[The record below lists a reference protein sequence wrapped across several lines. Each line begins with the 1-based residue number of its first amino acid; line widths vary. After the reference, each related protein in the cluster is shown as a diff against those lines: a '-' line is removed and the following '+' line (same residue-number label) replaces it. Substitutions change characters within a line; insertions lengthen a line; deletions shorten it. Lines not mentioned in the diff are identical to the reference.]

1 MHLNMRRPPASFPI
15 PFFRPKPA
23 TAPAPPLVKP
33 TPLATRRLST
43 SSTVM
48 ATIPPSSNP
57 RGELIFSSRVDKTFR
72 EGYERYRAAFE
83 RRREEKAR
91 EEARRNAKW
100 YQIGVATKTPTPSVY
115 TPTPPGSRRGTPP
128 PSVSNGTG
136 QMLTGG
142 NGVDRRRTPSPGMS
156 SSRLRNSIDWTGEKE
171 GKRERAESYSF
182 VWAKEGDAPRRAP

>member
-1 MHLNMRRPPASFPI
+1 MRRPPASFPI
-15 PFFRPKPA
+15 PFLRTKPS
-23 TAPAPPLVKP
+23 APPLQAPPAQK
-33 TPLATRRLST
+33 TGPLAARRPST

-91 EEARRNAKW
+91 EETRRNAKW
-100 YQIGVATKTPTPSVY
+100 YQVRVASRASTPSMY

-128 PSVSNGTG
+128 PSSSAGNG
-136 QMLTGG
+136 QMLAGTTGP
-142 NGVDRRRTPSPGMS
+142 DRRRTPSPGMQ
-156 SSRLRNSIDWTGEKE
+156 SSRLKNSIDWTGDKD

-182 VWAKEGDAPRRAP
+182 VWGKEGDAPRRAP

>member
-1 MHLNMRRPPASFPI
+1 MCSYINHSNKALRPLNMHLNMRRPPATFPI
-15 PFFRPKPA
+15 PFLRNKS
-23 TAPAPPLVKP
+23 TPLVQIPPP
-33 TPLATRRLST
+33 TKTSALANRRPST
-43 SSTVM
+43 NSTVM

-100 YQIGVATKTPTPSVY
+100 YQIGVGVAPKVSPSLF

-128 PSVSNGTG
+128 PSVIAPNG
-136 QMLTGG
+136 QMLA
-142 NGVDRRRTPSPGMS
+142 
-156 SSRLRNSIDWTGEKE
+156 SRYDL
-171 GKRERAESYSF
+171 
-182 VWAKEGDAPRRAP
+182 